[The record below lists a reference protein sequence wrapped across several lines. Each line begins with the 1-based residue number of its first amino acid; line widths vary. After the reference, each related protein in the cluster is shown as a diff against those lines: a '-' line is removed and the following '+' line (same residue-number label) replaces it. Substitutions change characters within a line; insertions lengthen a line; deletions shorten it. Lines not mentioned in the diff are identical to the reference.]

1 MTFLTLYKKINLK
14 FIKTVLAFSKN
25 EVLSFFYS
33 FPLNNSPI
41 KLIVLKSANIWT
53 NASQKSFLRLLWSPV
68 TSFLLLIQLL
78 VEDSSRRIST
88 LNMAQPCAF
97 LSIENCNV
105 KCFICTRKK
114 IRNFSSKGW
123 ENFITISKQLTSVK
137 ISINDECNNLALVYI
152 QVKKRRN
159 FFSVNGS
166 LRARCVVS
174 QWYFQILLIVI
185 YKYCAQ
191 LVI

>member
-137 ISINDECNNLALVYI
+137 ISINGECNNLALAYK
-152 QVKKRRN
+152 QVKKRRI

-185 YKYCAQ
+185 YKYCVQ

>member
-185 YKYCAQ
+185 YKYCVQ

>member
-137 ISINDECNNLALVYI
+137 ICINDECNNLALVYI

-174 QWYFQILLIVI
+174 QWYFQILLIVT

>member
-1 MTFLTLYKKINLK
+1 MK
-14 FIKTVLAFSKN
+14 
-25 EVLSFFYS
+25 FFYS

-53 NASQKSFLRLLWSPV
+53 NASQKSFLRLFLTILWSPV
-68 TSFLLLIQLL
+68 TSFLLIQLL
-78 VEDSSRRIST
+78 VEDSSRRTST

-105 KCFICTRKK
+105 KCLICTRKK

-152 QVKKRRN
+152 QVKKCRN

-166 LRARCVVS
+166 LRAKCVVS

-191 LVI
+191 LVV

>member
-53 NASQKSFLRLLWSPV
+53 NASQKSFLRFLWSPV

-114 IRNFSSKGW
+114 IRNFSSKGLL
-123 ENFITISKQLTSVK
+123 QYQ
-137 ISINDECNNLALVYI
+137 NN
-152 QVKKRRN
+152 
-159 FFSVNGS
+159 
-166 LRARCVVS
+166 
-174 QWYFQILLIVI
+174 
-185 YKYCAQ
+185 
-191 LVI
+191 